1 MENQRELQRIIQ
13 ESVPGKQCTL
23 AHIIARPNEVLYQK
37 LGLNPNID
45 TKAGGAIGIM
55 TLTPGEMA
63 IIAGDLALKASSIE
77 IGFVD
82 RFSGTLIILG
92 TISQVDSAFRAVL
105 EYAKNTL
112 GFTVTRITKA

>member
-1 MENQRELQRIIQ
+1 MDNQLKRIIQ
-13 ESVPGKQCTL
+13 ETVPGKQCTL
-23 AHIIARPNEVLYQK
+23 AHIIARPNQVLYQK

-45 TKAGGAIGIM
+45 TKSAGAIGIM

-63 IIAGDLALKASSIE
+63 IIAGDLATKASDIE
-77 IGFVD
+77 IGFID

-105 EYAKNTL
+105 DYARDVL
-112 GFTVTRITKA
+112 DFTVTNITKA